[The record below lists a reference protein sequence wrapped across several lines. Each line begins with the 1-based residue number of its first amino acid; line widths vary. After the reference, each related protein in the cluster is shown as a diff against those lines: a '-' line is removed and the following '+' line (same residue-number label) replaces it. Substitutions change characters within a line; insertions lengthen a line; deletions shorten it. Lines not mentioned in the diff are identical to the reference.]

1 MFQTLVQAA
10 GGRDE
15 DHEVLFGRNG
25 DVGGGS
31 GMRTSEGQHM
41 VDVLEGT
48 PEKPD

>member
-1 MFQTLVQAA
+1 MFQVQAA

-25 DVGGGS
+25 DGGG
-31 GMRTSEGQHM
+31 GTSEEQHM

-48 PEKPD
+48 PERPD

>member
-25 DVGGGS
+25 DGGGS
-31 GMRTSEGQHM
+31 GMRTSEEQHM
-41 VDVLEGT
+41 VDVLVGT
-48 PEKPD
+48 PERPD